1 MRRIVL
7 ITLTVVCLWVSRV
20 QAQTPGLPV
29 FDATNLLQNT
39 VQALQAVYMVANQVL
54 ELTGLDVLVLGDEF
68 ASDLDELTVIMRE
81 ARGLSYDISSL
92 QAQVTVLFHLDMA
105 PRSATELQLRLRE
118 IRRVV

>member
-1 MRRIVL
+1 MKRGALIGVL
-7 ITLTVVCLWVSRV
+7 LVLVSMT
-20 QAQTPGLPV
+20 QAQAQGLPV

-92 QAQVTVLFHLDMA
+92 QAQVTVLFHLDM
-105 PRSATELQLRLRE
+105 
-118 IRRVV
+118 